1 MQTTRRRILAA
12 AALVAAR
19 PLLSSPALA
28 AGLQVGRPAPAF
40 EATDADGKPVRLA
53 DFKGRTVVLE
63 WTNHDCPFVRKH
75 YESGAMQA
83 LQKRW
88 TGAGVVWLSVISSAP
103 GEQGAVDGPAAKALT
118 VERKAAPSDV
128 LLDPAG
134 TLGRAYDARTTPHM
148 YIVTGDGVLAYQGGI
163 DDKPSAEIA
172 DIEHARNHVD
182 AALTELA
189 AGKPV
194 SVKTSR
200 PYGCSIKYAS

>member
-1 MQTTRRRILAA
+1 MTQTRRLLLTFAAVFAASSAGLAA
-12 AALVAAR
+12 A
-19 PLLSSPALA
+19 P
-28 AGLQVGRPAPAF
+28 QIGRPAPAF
-40 EATDADGKPVRLA
+40 EATDADGRTVRLS

-88 TGAGVVWLSVISSAP
+88 TGQGVVWLSVISSAL
-103 GEQGAVDGPAAKALT
+103 GEQGAVDGATANRLT
-118 VERKAAPSDV
+118 TERGAAPSGV

-134 TLGRAYDARTTPHM
+134 SLGRAYDARTTPHM
-148 YIVTGDGVLAYQGGI
+148 YVVTGEGLLAYQGGI
-163 DDKPSAEIA
+163 DDKPSADVA
-172 DIEHARNHVD
+172 DIARARNHVE

-194 SVKTSR
+194 SVATTRS
-200 PYGCSIKYAS
+200 YGCTVKYAS